1 VPGSKERPYLKGVDK
16 GKGRVMEIAID
27 RIVGRK
33 VLDITGRVLGSVGH
47 LLVDTES
54 WAISAFQLR
63 LRRKAAREMGVRW
76 SFFRV
81 PTLEVPTGLVMAA
94 SDAIILRAELAD
106 LQPLAPPDQPY
117 AEPAIAH

>member
-1 VPGSKERPYLKGVDK
+1 
-16 GKGRVMEIAID
+16 MEISTD

-33 VLDITGRVLGSVGH
+33 VLDITGRVLGRVGQ

-54 WAISAFQLR
+54 WAISSLQLR
-63 LRRKAAREMGVRW
+63 LSRRAAKDMGVRW

-94 SDAIILRAELAD
+94 SDAIILRAEMAD
-106 LQPLAPPDQPY
+106 LQPLAPSDQPY
-117 AEPAIAH
+117 AQAALAH

>member
-1 VPGSKERPYLKGVDK
+1 
-16 GKGRVMEIAID
+16 MEISID

-33 VLDITGRVLGSVGH
+33 VLDITGRVLGRVGH

-54 WAISAFQLR
+54 WAISSLQLR
-63 LRRKAAREMGVRW
+63 LRRRAALDMGVRW

-94 SDAIILRAELAD
+94 SDAVILRAELAD
-106 LQPLAPPDQPY
+106 LQPLAPSDQQVSQPVF
-117 AEPAIAH
+117 AH

>member
-1 VPGSKERPYLKGVDK
+1 
-16 GKGRVMEIAID
+16 MEIPID

-47 LLVDTES
+47 LLVDTET
-54 WAISAFQLR
+54 WAISAFQLK
-63 LRRKAAREMGVRW
+63 LRRATARAMGVRW

-94 SDAIILRAELAD
+94 SDTIILRAELSD
-106 LQPLAPPDQPY
+106 LQPLAPPEEAMAQP
-117 AEPAIAH
+117 ALAH

>member
-1 VPGSKERPYLKGVDK
+1 
-16 GKGRVMEIAID
+16 MEIPID
-27 RIVGRK
+27 RIMGRK

-63 LRRKAAREMGVRW
+63 LRRRAARELGVRW
-76 SFFRV
+76 SIFRI

-94 SDAIILRAELAD
+94 SDAIILRAEMSE
-106 LQPLAPPDQPY
+106 LQPLAPPDQPMGQ
-117 AEPAIAH
+117 PALAH